1 MAVNKPS
8 TFSMIVF
15 LAAMLAG
22 CASNTKGTEPIVV
35 YANETGD
42 TAIVVSWNCSRT
54 QPNLLMVKGVVT
66 DISSANV
73 QDVAIQVVG
82 IGPDGGQI
90 SSGQGFTQEIVLT
103 PSHASS
109 FQVAVNTAGTEKR
122 FALFFSY
129 RVGTTTYAS
138 PQQATPANACPGL

>member
-1 MAVNKPS
+1 MNKPS
-8 TFSMIVF
+8 TFSRIVL
-15 LAAMLAG
+15 LAVMLAG

-42 TAIVVSWNCSRT
+42 TAIVVSWNCSRMP
-54 QPNLLMVKGVVT
+54 PNLLMVKGAVR
-66 DISSANV
+66 DISAGNV

-90 SSGQGFTQEIVLT
+90 SSGQGFTEEIILT
-103 PSHASS
+103 PSYASP
-109 FQVAVNTAGTEKR
+109 FKVAVNTAGTEKR

-138 PQQATPANACPGL
+138 PQQANPPNACPGL

>member
-1 MAVNKPS
+1 MNKPS
-8 TFSMIVF
+8 AFSRIVL
-15 LAAMLAG
+15 LAVMLAG

-54 QPNLLMVKGVVT
+54 QPNVLIVKGVAT
-66 DISSANV
+66 DISSANI

-90 SSGQGFTQEIVLT
+90 SSGQGFTQEIILT
-103 PSHASS
+103 PTYASP
-109 FQVAVNTAGTEKR
+109 FQVAVNTAGTEKA
-122 FALFFSY
+122 FQLFFSY
-129 RVGTTTYAS
+129 RVGAMTYAS
-138 PQQATPANACPGL
+138 PQQGTLKNACPGL